1 MNETT
6 TIPGVH
12 NRKFANQKRRTP
24 NTTEEEEERR
34 KKERKRKGRRRRDT
48 SGDSEEE
55 ADEEWHESGRREE
68 VLPKWKL
75 CLVGAAI
82 FLCFALLYPSVFSP
96 MLSNLFGGGAQRQ
109 QPAAADRPMHPSM
122 MGPNQQ
128 QQQRERAHRPP
139 PHHPG
144 ASMRMPDMHNQ
155 QQQQQQ
161 GGFWSG
167 KSGGSMAWMLP
178 FYTVGV
184 VCFLLYT
191 LFKSKTKRQKRRRDQ
206 PIDLLYDDDD
216 EGTEDGLEYGVRGAK
231 LRSVQHRLRKTEQA
245 MADILSQLEQISA
258 HSKDINDDDTKAAE
272 KNVKDPNNAATA
284 QSEEESAEK
293 LQEKDGTL
301 KEAQSAKVE
310 QSLRELKM
318 LSDLCKSDRR
328 LRRKLRAAAQRQQN
342 HHSSSSSSA
351 NSDNEFMDEEE
362 EVGSEEEEEEANGY
376 ENKGEMR
383 GGSEEDEE
391 EEGREEQTDEEEE
404 EKHAK

>member
-1 MNETT
+1 
-6 TIPGVH
+6 PRRGV
-12 NRKFANQKRRTP
+12 AQ
-24 NTTEEEEERR
+24 
-34 KKERKRKGRRRRDT
+34 
-48 SGDSEEE
+48 
-55 ADEEWHESGRREE
+55 
-68 VLPKWKL
+68 WKL

-96 MLSNLFGGGAQRQ
+96 MLSNLFGGGTQRQ

-122 MGPNQQ
+122 MGPNQQQ

-191 LFKSKTKRQKRRRDQ
+191 LFKSKTKRQKRRRDR
-206 PIDLLYDDDD
+206 PLDLLYGDDDD
-216 EGTEDGLEYGVRGAK
+216 DGGTEDGLEYGVRGAK

-272 KNVKDPNNAATA
+272 KNVNDPNIA
-284 QSEEESAEK
+284 
-293 LQEKDGTL
+293 
-301 KEAQSAKVE
+301 
-310 QSLRELKM
+310 
-318 LSDLCKSDRR
+318 
-328 LRRKLRAAAQRQQN
+328 
-342 HHSSSSSSA
+342 
-351 NSDNEFMDEEE
+351 
-362 EVGSEEEEEEANGY
+362 
-376 ENKGEMR
+376 
-383 GGSEEDEE
+383 
-391 EEGREEQTDEEEE
+391 
-404 EKHAK
+404 

>member
-1 MNETT
+1 W
-6 TIPGVH
+6 P
-12 NRKFANQKRRTP
+12 NQ
-24 NTTEEEEERR
+24 
-34 KKERKRKGRRRRDT
+34 
-48 SGDSEEE
+48 
-55 ADEEWHESGRREE
+55 
-68 VLPKWKL
+68 
-75 CLVGAAI
+75 
-82 FLCFALLYPSVFSP
+82 
-96 MLSNLFGGGAQRQ
+96 
-109 QPAAADRPMHPSM
+109 
-122 MGPNQQ
+122 QQ

-191 LFKSKTKRQKRRRDQ
+191 LFKIMFKSKTKRQKRRRDR
-206 PIDLLYDDDD
+206 PLDLLYGDDDDD

-272 KNVKDPNNAATA
+272 KNVNDPNIANA
-284 QSEEESAEK
+284 QNEEENAET

-301 KEAQSAKVE
+301 REAQSAKVE

-328 LRRKLRAAAQRQQN
+328 LRRLRAAQRQQN
-342 HHSSSSSSA
+342 LHSSSSA
-351 NSDNEFMDEEE
+351 NSDNEFL
-362 EVGSEEEEEEANGY
+362 G
-376 ENKGEMR
+376 
-383 GGSEEDEE
+383 
-391 EEGREEQTDEEEE
+391 
-404 EKHAK
+404 

>member
-24 NTTEEEEERR
+24 NTTEVEEERR
-34 KKERKRKGRRRRDT
+34 KKERKRKVRRRRDT
-48 SGDSEEE
+48 SENSEEE
-55 ADEEWHESGRREE
+55 EDEEWHESERREE

-128 QQQRERAHRPP
+128 QQQK
-139 PHHPG
+139 G

-191 LFKSKTKRQKRRRDQ
+191 LFKSKTKRQKRRHDR
-206 PIDLLYDDDD
+206 PIDLLYGDDDD
-216 EGTEDGLEYGVRGAK
+216 DGTEDGLEYDVRGAK

-258 HSKDINDDDTKAAE
+258 HSKDINDDNTKAAE
-272 KNVKDPNNAATA
+272 KNVNDPNIAATA
-284 QSEEESAEK
+284 QSEEENAET

-362 EVGSEEEEEEANGY
+362 EVGSEEEEEANGY

-383 GGSEEDEE
+383 GGSEEQTDEE
-391 EEGREEQTDEEEE
+391 EEEE